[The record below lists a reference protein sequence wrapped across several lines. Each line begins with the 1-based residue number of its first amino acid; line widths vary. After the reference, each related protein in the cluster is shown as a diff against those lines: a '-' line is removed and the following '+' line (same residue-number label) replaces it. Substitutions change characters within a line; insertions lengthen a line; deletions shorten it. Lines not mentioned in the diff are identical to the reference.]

1 MCRDDNI
8 ADSTL
13 RSHTRGEYFTVNY
26 YLPHHLSPSSS
37 PLILFHMIMI
47 HEILSAFSDGLS
59 VLICVCRTK

>member
-26 YLPHHLSPSSS
+26 YLPP
-37 PLILFHMIMI
+37 PPITIILNIIIIPHDHDP
-47 HEILSAFSDGLS
+47 HEILSFF
-59 VLICVCRTK
+59 